1 MQSFFT
7 QKTQK
12 SLQTRQTFKHI
23 IWMMSWSCLRINL
36 IWFPFSVNWL
46 KVIKQS
52 RSKWNRCHVYP
63 LLLSRSTTTSMATSL
78 ATMSW
83 RRHSAWPSTITFQT
97 FQSAGTKTRQ
107 KRQKDGKKKTQID
120 NFQIARVNVKVSR
133 TSAMLHLS
141 LSFGFLLF
149 QIKLPFNRDKRVW
162 GKEDLQFANKNN
174 SRKVNSLVKETVL
187 VLKTEKDWQVIK

>member
-133 TSAMLHLS
+133 TSAMLHLG
-141 LSFGFLLF
+141 LSVSCCFKLNFLSIETKGCGGRRICNL
-149 QIKLPFNRDKRVW
+149 QIKTIP
-162 GKEDLQFANKNN
+162 GKWT
-174 SRKVNSLVKETVL
+174 R
-187 VLKTEKDWQVIK
+187 